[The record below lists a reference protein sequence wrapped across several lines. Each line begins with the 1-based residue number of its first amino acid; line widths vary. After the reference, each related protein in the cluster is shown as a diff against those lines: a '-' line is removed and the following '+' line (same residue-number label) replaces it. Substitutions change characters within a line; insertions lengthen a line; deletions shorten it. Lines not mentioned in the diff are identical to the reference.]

1 MKNSQNQ
8 DKLRKI
14 LVLQS
19 DSNPGFYDRK
29 PRVKPDNHGHLL
41 LNLFYFYILGTLE
54 SVIDIGQG
62 ITVGPRKFVKK
73 NKRRALNKRRAPT
86 KCANLCYKNP
96 SNLKISVE
104 YGKNSKI

>member
-14 LVLQS
+14 LVLRS

-29 PRVKPDNHGHLL
+29 PRVKPDNHAHLL

-73 NKRRALNKRRAPT
+73 NKRRAFNKRRVGT
-86 KCANLCYKNP
+86 KCVNFCYKKPIKLEN
-96 SNLKISVE
+96 IW
-104 YGKNSKI
+104 KNSEI